1 MKRIFPILLLA
12 LLLTACGTQP
22 PAEPAPTVTRT
33 NFQMDTV
40 VTITLYDWTDESAI
54 DAAFREITR
63 LENLLSV
70 EKEGSD
76 LDRLARAAGQD
87 WVDIAPETQEVLELA
102 KEYYTVSDGL
112 LDVTAGPLIDLWDIN
127 NGGHFPSQE
136 ELDAV
141 LPLID
146 SDDLLVEE
154 GRAYLARPGMKAN
167 LGAIA
172 KGYIADRV
180 KDLLVDLGVEH
191 AVLDL
196 GRNILLIGGKTDST
210 PFRIGVQDPNGEQG
224 ALLAVLEASDK
235 SLVTSGVYER
245 YFEHEGVRYHHI
257 LDPKT
262 GYPADNGLA
271 AVSILSDD
279 SANGDALS
287 TTCLLLGQERGLAL
301 IESLPGV
308 EALFVDADGT
318 MTPSSGFDA
327 YRAK

>member
-1 MKRIFPILLLA
+1 MNRTLLLLPLLLLLA
-12 LLLTACGTQP
+12 ACGAGQEQ
-22 PAEPAPTVTRT
+22 EPAVVQRT

-40 VTITLYDWTDESAI
+40 VTITLYDWTDETAI
-54 DAAFREITR
+54 DAAFREIDR
-63 LENLLSV
+63 LEALLSV
-70 EKEGSD
+70 QKPGSD
-76 LDRLARAAGQD
+76 LDRLAQAAGQD

-102 KEYYTVSDGL
+102 KDYFARSGGL

-127 NGGHFPSQE
+127 NGGHYPTSE
-136 ELDAV
+136 ELEAV
-141 LPLID
+141 LPLVNGE
-146 SDDLLVEE
+146 DLQVEE
-154 GRAYLARPGMKAN
+154 GRAYLARPGMKAD

-180 KDLLVDLGVEH
+180 KDLLLDLGVKH

-196 GRNILLIGGKTDST
+196 GRNILLIGGKSDEI
-210 PFRIGVQDPNGEQG
+210 PFRVGVQDPNGDQG
-224 ALLAVLEASDK
+224 ELLAVVEAANK

-245 YFEHEGVRYHHI
+245 YFEHDGKRYHHI

-262 GYPADNGLA
+262 GYPVDNGLA

-287 TTCLLLGQERGLAL
+287 TTCLLLGQEKGLAL

-308 EALFVDADGT
+308 EALFVAEDGT
-318 MTPSSGFDA
+318 LTPSSGFDA
-327 YRAK
+327 YRAKE